1 MFVEELGELKDGI
14 DRLVQAGYALLDLV
28 TFYTLANGKLQAW
41 QLPRGWM
48 APQAAGRI
56 HSDMETGFIRAEVAA
71 CRDLLSCGSM
81 AKLRESGQLR
91 VEGKDYIVADGDVI
105 NFLFKA

>member
-1 MFVEELGELKDGI
+1 
-14 DRLVQAGYALLDLV
+14 
-28 TFYTLANGKLQAW
+28 
-41 QLPRGWM
+41 
-48 APQAAGRI
+48 
-56 HSDMETGFIRAEVAA
+56 VAA